1 MVPQGGMAD
10 GEADQQVRG
19 MLARLEAELAALEA
33 QRGVRSG
40 NAQDAAVEAAIL
52 QARDG
57 IQLVEALLRRIS
69 DPPAMDQDRG

>member
-19 MLARLEAELAALEA
+19 MLTRLKAELAALEA
-33 QRGVRSG
+33 QREVRSG
-40 NAQDAAVEAAIL
+40 DVQDAAIEAAIL

-57 IQLVEALLRRIS
+57 IQLVEALLRQIS
-69 DPPAMDQDRG
+69 DPPAMDQDQG